1 MAITEGDKFGGL
13 FEIDYIK
20 DEFDGWIFEQRQ
32 QHLNY
37 VLVRLLSVWNVKV
50 SWILIN
56 YSTYVI
62 QMLEYAWDAI
72 YFTIPYDHIS
82 FKITGL
88 EKKQ

>member
-1 MAITEGDKFGGL
+1 MAITEGAKFGGL

-62 QMLEYAWDAI
+62 QMLEYMHEMQYI
-72 YFTIPYDHIS
+72 SQYHTTIFH
-82 FKITGL
+82 L
-88 EKKQ
+88 R